1 MAKQYSRQKDQRWSL
16 DVAPSQQRTYKTGQG
31 SHVSVQ
37 KNRQAKDSRKI
48 FWGAKLMPKNE
59 DSLCDSR
66 EWWPTIKEI
75 ANDFEKQLISI
86 GEENSIFIQL
96 DMSRLNSALD
106 MYEQSWRRLKIH
118 TYGKEAIKEHIDR
131 HKVIALY
138 ILSFLAK
145 EPFSLRVNPKKQEV
159 DRRLETANELFS
171 LEIMQE
177 LISGWENAQK
187 PLKLSKNEKTWLV
200 ILFNNLKLKLAESKP
215 AVINDKPDRLADFL
229 SLAQIVYY
237 IEKSCV

>member
-1 MAKQYSRQKDQRWSL
+1 
-16 DVAPSQQRTYKTGQG
+16 
-31 SHVSVQ
+31 
-37 KNRQAKDSRKI
+37 
-48 FWGAKLMPKNE
+48 MPKNE
-59 DSLCDSR
+59 DGSCNSR

-75 ANDFEKQLISI
+75 AENFEKELISI
-86 GEENSIFIQL
+86 GEGDATFIQL
-96 DMSRLNSALD
+96 DMRRLDCALE
-106 MYEQSWRRLKIH
+106 MYEQSWQRLKVH
-118 TYGKEAIKEHIDR
+118 TYGKKAEKEHIDR
-131 HKVIALY
+131 HKVISLY

-145 EPFSLRVNPKKQEV
+145 EPFSLRVNPRKQDV

-177 LISGWENAQK
+177 LISSWRSAQK
-187 PLKLSKNEKTWLV
+187 PLKMSENEKIWLV

-215 AVINDKPDRLADFL
+215 SVINDKPDRLADFL